1 MWHFITKDGSKF
13 SIITHE
19 SLIAAI
25 AELLTFGMLKEEDI
39 VSATKE

>member
-1 MWHFITKDGSKF
+1 MWHFITKDGRTF
-13 SIITHE
+13 SATHE

-25 AELLTFGMLKEEDI
+25 GELTMFGMLKEEDI